1 MHNYKSISFI
11 IIFCYIILFGNC
23 NGSTNT
29 SDNFLFGLSERY
41 DRFLTAVTG
50 EESSTSSNSSGT
62 DSSSSTS
69 STDSST
75 IVVPSCSTDIT
86 VTTKT
91 ISLSEDGDVDAVFSS
106 SADNGLT
113 ETDTDGGTSWG
124 YRSYETCIYPNT
136 AFTGTIEI
144 PVSANSSYTGR
155 LTKTLS
161 FPAGVNG
168 NPLPTKFSFTASGVA
183 NRQCMKFTR
192 IDDGSRNT
200 VESAFNLDLGNVVQ
214 KNGSGVVVTGFYTD
228 KNVCDISLSME
239 DDEGPG
245 VRVSNISRIMEE
257 PGSGATATNGTFR
270 VVLRTAPT
278 ASVTIPMSETADTVN
293 ASNREGTMAPT
304 SLTFTTGNW
313 NVEQVVTV
321 TSVDDFEIDGTKTYI
336 VQTRSTSSTDT
347 DYNGINPRDVVVYN
361 KDLSVPGYAVEKW
374 NAVTQTTNSS
384 GGNITGFATDEAN
397 QMGHNYANFTIK
409 LRTKPT
415 ADVTLSFSKN
425 CGAKCVI
432 ESPNLTFTTSN
443 WNTYQ
448 TVQVRGSTDG
458 ADAGN
463 ADYNITFTASSSD
476 STYNTTVTEPTFVV
490 RSCDNDNTHLIQPC
504 NLSGSPLGTTAG
516 RLSGGEP
523 SATTNIWLITKSA
536 PGSDVTVGLSSTDT
550 TEGTVPANVTI
561 TSSNYNTLISG
572 GTNQIAL
579 SHVDDTIVDGSQ
591 DWTVTTAAAT
601 GGLTYNTS
609 EIEATTTDNEA
620 YFYVN
625 KSGNTREGTT
635 NVSTIS
641 VCLGADNTDATD
653 IEVTIACATPGD
665 ECGTLSATSLF
676 FPQNSRVD
684 TANASNAGCP
694 NDAKKKTFTVQGL
707 DDTFADGN
715 QNFSITLT
723 KQATADTNYNS
734 APNPSSPSITNEDD
748 EPAGKAV
755 FVTTS
760 TYNGEMTAAGV
771 LGADSNC
778 NTGKPGHVPSGTYK
792 ALIASD
798 SSGNVT
804 NDRKVGTNWVIS
816 PNLYYYRCESG
827 ANNCRDEGNRL
838 FIADGTGSFSPTA
851 LVNDFSSTGTD
862 EFWTGFTNAL
872 APATQPSTPAGTCVD
887 AATVYR
893 HNCHGFT
900 YQTCPTAG
908 GVSFYGNTW
917 IRNGAGSIAAAEKV
931 CTNSYKLIC
940 VQQ

>member
-1 MHNYKSISFI
+1 MDSQKP
-11 IIFCYIILFGNC
+11 IL
-23 NGSTNT
+23 T
-29 SDNFLFGLSERY
+29 
-41 DRFLTAVTG
+41 
-50 EESSTSSNSSGT
+50 
-62 DSSSSTS
+62 
-69 STDSST
+69 
-75 IVVPSCSTDIT
+75 
-86 VTTKT
+86 
-91 ISLSEDGDVDAVFSS
+91 
-106 SADNGLT
+106 
-113 ETDTDGGTSWG
+113 GGTSWG

-144 PVSANSSYTGR
+144 PVTANSSYTGR

-161 FPAGVNG
+161 FPVGVNG

-192 IDDGSRNT
+192 VIDGSRNA

-228 KNVCDISLSME
+228 KNVCDISLTME

-257 PGSGATATNGTFR
+257 PGSGATDTNGTFR

-293 ASNREGTMAPT
+293 ASNREGTMSPT
-304 SLTFTTGNW
+304 TLTFTTGNW
-313 NVEQVVTV
+313 NTEQVVTV

-336 VQTRSTSSTDT
+336 VQTRNTSSTDT

-361 KDLSVPGYAVEKW
+361 KDLSVPGYAVLKW
-374 NAVTQTTNSS
+374 NAVAQTTNST

-443 WNTYQ
+443 WDTYQ
-448 TVQVRGSTDG
+448 AVQVRGSTDG

-504 NLSGSPLGTTAG
+504 NLSGSPLGTSAG

-536 PGSDVTVGLSSTDT
+536 PGSDVTVGLGSTDT

-609 EIEATTTDNEA
+609 DIEATTTDNEA

-635 NVSTIS
+635 NVSTVS
-641 VCLGADNTDATD
+641 VCLGADNTET
-653 IEVTIACATPGD
+653 IVVNIACANSGD
-665 ECGTLSATSLF
+665 ECHDSLLSASSISF
-676 FPQNSRVD
+676 SPGSRVN
-684 TANASNAGCP
+684 TANASNAGCA
-694 NDAKKKTFTVQGL
+694 NDANKRTFTVQGL
-707 DDTFADGN
+707 DDNFADGN
-715 QNFSITLT
+715 QDFTLTLT
-723 KQATADTNYNS
+723 KVANTDTNYNT
-734 APNPSSPSITNEDD
+734 APNPSSPTITNEDD
-748 EPAGKAV
+748 EPAGKAI
-755 FVTTS
+755 FVTTI
-760 TYNGEMTAAGV
+760 TVNGEMTAQGV
-771 LGADSNC
+771 LGGDSTC
-778 NTGKPGHVPSGTYK
+778 NSNRAAAGAPSGTYK
-792 ALIASD
+792 ALLASN

-804 NDRKVGTNWVIS
+804 NDRTPPGTPSIGATNWVIS

-827 ANNCRDEGNRL
+827 TNNCRDEGNRL
-838 FIADGTGSFSPTA
+838 FIADASGSFNPASMGR
-851 LVNDFSSTGTD
+851 DFSSNAAD
-862 EFWTGFTNAL
+862 EYWTGLTNAL
-872 APATQPSTPAGTCVD
+872 LPATQASTPAGTCVD
-887 AATVYR
+887 APTVYR

-900 YQTCPTAG
+900 YQNCPTNAA
-908 GVSFYGNTW
+908 VFFYGERW
-917 IRNGAGSIAAAEKV
+917 IGNGAGSISSAEAICSASK
-931 CTNSYKLIC
+931 KLIC